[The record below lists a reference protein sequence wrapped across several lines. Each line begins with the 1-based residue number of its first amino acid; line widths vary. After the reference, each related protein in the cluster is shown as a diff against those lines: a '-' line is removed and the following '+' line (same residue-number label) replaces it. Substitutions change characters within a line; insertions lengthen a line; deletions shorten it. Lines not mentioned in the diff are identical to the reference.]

1 MANDSR
7 PSFIPR
13 RTPTAPKK
21 QRNARS
27 IGVFGYLSYIL
38 FFGSILLSMGM
49 FVVSQQVQS
58 TLQEKQTELTS
69 IKDQFQQSE
78 MDRIREYENFLEQ
91 TTAVFGRSISIG
103 QLFTAIEG
111 SVVKS
116 AFLTEMTLERTT
128 SELMLEAAVQ
138 SDSFDTALFQRSVYE
153 EFPILTTF
161 TLDNV
166 ALLSAGQAVSSDDD
180 GDEEDPAV
188 STVTTG
194 SDVVNFELTF
204 DLDADS
210 LPFSPQVVPAGSDA
224 DAPESA
230 ADETAVELNSSDT

>member
-27 IGVFGYLSYIL
+27 IGLFGYASYIL
-38 FFGSILLSMGM
+38 FFGSILLSLGM
-49 FVVSQQVQS
+49 FIVSQQVQS

-78 MDRIREYENFLEQ
+78 MDRVREYENFLEQ

-111 SVVKS
+111 SVVES

-153 EFPILTTF
+153 EFPILTSF

-166 ALLSAGQAVSSDDD
+166 ALLSAGQAVGSDD
-180 GDEEDPAV
+180 GQDEEDDAV

-204 DLDADS
+204 DLDTDS
-210 LPFSPQVVPAGSDA
+210 LPFSPQVVPTGSENGA
-224 DAPESA
+224 A
-230 ADETAVELNSSDT
+230 ADTENETAAELNSSDT